1 MLKPHPLD
9 DYPTLD
15 DLFNFLAQYPRA
27 QRKALRAVVRRGE
40 QFFPIHDIRQS
51 GASLTKGTFQL
62 VSDPDMT
69 IRQQMD
75 DPTEPSTP
83 CFLIG

>member
-1 MLKPHPLD
+1 MLTDLD
-9 DYPTLD
+9 TCPTLD
-15 DLFNFLAQYPRA
+15 DLFNFLARYPKSER
-27 QRKALRAVVRRGE
+27 RALRAVVRRGE

-51 GASLTKGTFQL
+51 GASLAKGTFQL
-62 VSDPDMT
+62 VSDPDT
-69 IRQQMD
+69 SIRQQMD